1 MKRLL
6 RIIVVAL
13 VVGYASVVGAT
24 RAGEKRLVYHPANRT
39 VQPPHPTLTL
49 RHREVRYPSTDG
61 TPLAAWI
68 VPAATADSSG
78 MWLLVCHGNY
88 GNIGYGD
95 RPEFYAFARDLGLNL
110 LAFDYR
116 GFGASGG
123 SPDEEGL
130 YQDALASWRYL
141 TEALGVPPAQIV
153 IFGHSLGS
161 GVATDLATRV
171 DAAALVLEGAYTSV
185 VDRGAELYPFLPV
198 RLIAS
203 QRFESITKIARVREP
218 SLFLH
223 SPEDDVIPFAH
234 GERLHLAANQPKRF
248 VPVRGGH
255 MSAYSVD
262 KATYFGAIA
271 SLVAQVTPPHLAA
284 GPRAAPQGT
293 ASSASTAGERP

>member
-1 MKRLL
+1 MKRLA
-6 RIIVVAL
+6 RIIVVTL
-13 VVGYASVVGAT
+13 VVGYAGIVGAA
-24 RAGEKRLVYHPANRT
+24 RAGEKQLVYHPADRA
-39 VQPPHPTLTL
+39 VPPPHPTLAL

-61 TPLAAWI
+61 TSLAAWI
-68 VPAATADSSG
+68 VPAAPADSSG

-95 RPEFYAFARDLGLNL
+95 RPEFYAFARNLGLNI

-123 SPDEEGL
+123 APDEAGL

-141 TEALGVPPAQIV
+141 TDSLRVPPSHIV

-171 DAAALVLEGAYTSV
+171 DAAALVLEGAFTSV
-185 VDRGAELYPFLPV
+185 VDRGAELYPLLPV

-203 QRFESITKIARVREP
+203 QRFESLAKIAQVREP

-234 GERLHLAANQPKRF
+234 GERLHRAANPPKRL

-255 MSAYSVD
+255 MSAYSTD
-262 KATYFGAIA
+262 KATYFGALA
-271 SLVAQVTPPHLAA
+271 ALLAQVAPPRVA
-284 GPRAAPQGT
+284 T
-293 ASSASTAGERP
+293 ARRGDPTVDDTAR

>member
-1 MKRLL
+1 VKRLV
-6 RIIVVAL
+6 RIVIAVL
-13 VVGYASVVGAT
+13 VVGYLGIVGAT
-24 RAGEKRLVYHPANRT
+24 RVSEKSMVYHPAARAVAAPNPGLAL
-39 VQPPHPTLTL
+39 QQ
-49 RHREVRYPSTDG
+49 REVSYASSDG
-61 TPLAAWI
+61 TRLTAWI
-68 VPAATADSSG
+68 VPAAARDSSG

-95 RPEFYAFARDLGLNL
+95 RPEFYAFARDLGLNI

-116 GFGASGG
+116 GFGASDGT
-123 SPDEEGL
+123 PDEEGL

-141 TEALGVPPAQIV
+141 TDSLGVPPSQVV

-171 DAAALVLEGAYTSV
+171 EAAGLVLEGAFTSV
-185 VDRGAELYPFLPV
+185 VDRGAELYPLLPV

-203 QRFESITKIARVREP
+203 QRFESLAKIGRVGE
-218 SLFLH
+218 STLFLH

-234 GERLHLAANQPKRF
+234 GHRLHAAAREPKRL

-262 KATYFGAIA
+262 KGTYFGALA
-271 SLVAQVTPPHLAA
+271 ALVADVTPPHLASA
-284 GPRAAPQGT
+284 RGVP
-293 ASSASTAGERP
+293 ASNGDPGR